1 MKFSF
6 GRSANY
12 THVKKSDSET
22 ESIKKKRTH
31 AHAPRGPH
39 AGIPNFE
46 NGILVYMLVLPGKF
60 STTALYSCSTKA
72 VQAT

>member
-1 MKFSF
+1 MSKNQILRLRAS
-6 GRSANY
+6 
-12 THVKKSDSET
+12 T
-22 ESIKKKRTH
+22 KKRTH